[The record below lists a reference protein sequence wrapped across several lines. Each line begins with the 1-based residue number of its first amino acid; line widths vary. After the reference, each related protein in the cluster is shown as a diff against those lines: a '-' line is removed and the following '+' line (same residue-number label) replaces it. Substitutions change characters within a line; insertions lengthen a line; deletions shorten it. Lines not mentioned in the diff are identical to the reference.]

1 MHFGVFDLETQRS
14 AAQVGGWQRADR
26 MGISCGVIYD
36 AHKDVFN
43 EYRENQIS
51 RLIAD
56 LKKFE
61 LIVGFNIKRFDYL
74 VLKGYSDFDFTTLNT
89 LDILEDIHHQ
99 LGFRLSLAHVA
110 QETLGTT
117 KTGDGL
123 QALRWWK
130 EGRLREI
137 IDYCKMDVKLTR
149 DLYLF
154 GRQNGYLIFRNRD
167 QKQVRIPVNWHTER
181 FLK

>member
-1 MHFGVFDLETQRS
+1 MPFGVFDLETQRS
-14 AAQVGGWQRADR
+14 AADVGGWHRADR
-26 MGISCGVIYD
+26 MGVSCGVIYD
-36 AHKDVFN
+36 AQKDAFK

-56 LKKFE
+56 LKEFE
-61 LIVGFNIKRFDYL
+61 LVVGFNIKRFDYL
-74 VLKGYSDFDFTTLNT
+74 VLKGYSDFDFTSLNT

-130 EGRLREI
+130 EGRIREI
-137 IDYCKMDVKLTR
+137 IDYCKTDVKLTR

-154 GRQNGYLIFRNRD
+154 GRQNGYLIFRNRN
-167 QKQVRIPVNWHTER
+167 QKKVRIPVNW
-181 FLK
+181 